1 VVVRRKVTTVET
13 SGEGRGRGGWCEA
26 VVRAP
31 SLCQKVVAA
40 LRIDIRVVGGGDDGR
55 TPTTSG
61 FGRLRRGVMVRLRVG
76 GSGGVTS
83 VTSDGWTVDRI
94 KEDKAEV
101 GEEEKVM
108 GSPQR

>member
-1 VVVRRKVTTVET
+1 
-13 SGEGRGRGGWCEA
+13 
-26 VVRAP
+26 
-31 SLCQKVVAA
+31 VVAA

-76 GSGGVTS
+76 GGGGVTS

-94 KEDKAEV
+94 KEDKEEV
-101 GEEEKVM
+101 GEEEKVV
-108 GSPQR
+108 GSPQRWMDGGYDERGRSRSRRGRIQQERNM